1 MVFLCDL
8 CRRFYFKSI
17 DLQNYNLKKYYL
29 VVRKLFLT
37 VLVIVCSCTSKE
49 VPEDLIRR
57 EKMTKILMEV
67 HLLESKIN
75 QLTITPSDSI
85 QSVYDHY
92 EKLLFDDLEI
102 TQEQYERSFRYYVDN
117 PAELE
122 KVYNAVVDSLM
133 QMEKTVK

>member
-1 MVFLCDL
+1 
-8 CRRFYFKSI
+8 
-17 DLQNYNLKKYYL
+17 
-29 VVRKLFLT
+29 
-37 VLVIVCSCTSKE
+37 
-49 VPEDLIRR
+49 
-57 EKMTKILMEV
+57 MEV

>member
-1 MVFLCDL
+1 MVFLYDL
-8 CRRFYFKSI
+8 CSRFYLKSI
-17 DLQNYNLKKYYL
+17 NLQNYNLKKYYP

-49 VPEDLIRR
+49 VPEDLIGR
-57 EKMTKILMEV
+57 EKMTKVLMEV

-75 QLTITPSDSI
+75 QLTITPTDSI

-92 EKLLFDDLEI
+92 EGLLFKKMEI